1 MKVNIDKI
9 KSLAKEKGISIAY
22 ICESVGMGRGYLND
36 IRKSNGGDIP
46 DERLNI
52 IVNILNTT
60 ADYLA
65 DKTDQKEP
73 PADAD
78 GSDNDISKEIM
89 QKLPQL
95 NDSDQE
101 TILRYI
107 NLMIMEGKDKK

>member
-46 DERLNI
+46 DDRLQI
-52 IVNILNTT
+52 IINILNTT
-60 ADYLA
+60 IEYL
-65 DKTDQKEP
+65 TDQTDIKTP

-78 GSDNDISKEIM
+78 DYLVSEFAEIIGSLSEEELKSVFDYIQFLI
-89 QKLPQL
+89 QKRKAG
-95 NDSDQE
+95 D
-101 TILRYI
+101 
-107 NLMIMEGKDKK
+107 